1 MMIAIPL
8 TVIGIMPGFW
18 ILNQIMATPISGYDN
33 PIYFTAT
40 AMIGIIALALIIVF
54 VGTQLMAILFL
65 MSENERIQEEAEKN
79 FPPF

>member
-1 MMIAIPL
+1 MLANYLQHQRRNKMDYLIF
-8 TVIGIMPGFW
+8 GIVV
-18 ILNQIMATPISGYDN
+18 
-33 PIYFTAT
+33 
-40 AMIGIIALALIIVF
+40 LALLIVF